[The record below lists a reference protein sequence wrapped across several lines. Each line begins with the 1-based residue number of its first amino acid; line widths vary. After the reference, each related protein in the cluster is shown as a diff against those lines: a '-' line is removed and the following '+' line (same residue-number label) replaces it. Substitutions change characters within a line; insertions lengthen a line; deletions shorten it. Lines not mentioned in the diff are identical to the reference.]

1 MKEEKTQAQERRNVM
16 KYTPMIQ
23 QYLAI
28 KAQYQDAFLFF
39 RLGDFYELFFEDAL
53 TASRELEIT
62 LTGREGGGEERI
74 PMCGVPHH
82 SVDAYIAQLIEKG
95 YKVAICEQ
103 VEDPKQAK
111 GVVRRE
117 VTRVITPGT
126 VMEGKLLQDKEN
138 NYLLSALMGDAAFAL
153 AACDISTGEFHV
165 TEVPTKSQ
173 LFDEIMQYRPS
184 ELVLLTG
191 EETPE
196 GEELSEQLALYSI
209 VVTKRSVDI
218 DMQED
223 TQAGFAALFSD
234 VKSGRESTPTMLAA
248 SRGLLSYLKET
259 QKRSLDHLHR
269 VNLYEAAAFMVLD
282 QFTRRNLELVE
293 TIREKSKKGSL
304 LWLLDQTVT
313 AMGGRLLRR
322 WIDKPLLSKMEIERR
337 QEAVQAL
344 LDGWLARDELRT
356 CLKDVYD
363 LERLAGRIAY
373 GTASPRDLVQLKSS
387 LRAIPMLK
395 RTLRELAGDSG
406 ALRDV
411 AGRLDPCPDIID
423 IIETSIVD
431 DPPIAIKEGGLIKE
445 GYHDYLDK
453 LRTASR
459 EGKQWIAGLEQ
470 QERQVT
476 GIRSLKV
483 GYNKVFGYYIE
494 VTKAN
499 LAALPEGR
507 YERKQ
512 TLANAERFIT
522 PELKEK
528 EALILEAEEKRSEL
542 EYQLFVEIR
551 EKIAYQVK
559 RLQTLAVQVATVDVL
574 QSFATVAQDNRY
586 VKPEILADGQLVI
599 QDGRHPVVEAVLRG
613 EPFVPND
620 TELGTDQQILLIT
633 GPNMAGKSTYMR
645 QVALIVIMA
654 QIGSFVPA
662 EFVQITPVDR
672 IFTRI
677 GAADDLVGGQSTFM
691 VEMKEIEVT
700 LSNAGERSLVIIDE
714 LGRGTSTSE
723 GMSIAQAV
731 IEYLHNDIGCK
742 TLVSTHYHE
751 LSHLEATLGC
761 LKNFHMAVNETED
774 NVIFLRKLIHGPADK
789 SYGIYCAQ
797 IAGLPPRIIERA
809 NQLLDEYEGAV
820 AREVMLEG
828 EDLRLPEG
836 SSSVAEPQIDLVRES
851 VAVKIVEE
859 TEQLDLFGEPVRSV
873 QEKKTDRPVA
883 NKTEEKALK
892 KLREADLLNMTPM
905 QAMNFLF
912 ELKQHM

>member
-1 MKEEKTQAQERRNVM
+1 M

-28 KAQYQDAFLFF
+28 KEQHRDAFLFF
-39 RLGDFYELFFEDAL
+39 RMGDFYEMFFEDAL
-53 TASRELEIT
+53 TAARELEIT

-82 SVDAYIAQLIEKG
+82 SVEAYIAQLIEKG

-111 GVVRRE
+111 GIVRRE

-126 VMEGKLLQDKEN
+126 VMEGKFLQDKEN
-138 NYLLSALMGDAAFAL
+138 NYLLSMFRHEGVFAL

-165 TEVPTKSQ
+165 TEVGTQSQ
-173 LFDEIMQYRPS
+173 LLDEMIQYRPS
-184 ELVLLTG
+184 EVVLFSI
-191 EETPE
+191 E
-196 GEELSEQLALYSI
+196 GTELDDSLDDHFALHSI
-209 VVTKRSVDI
+209 VVTKRSLASDVLEADAA
-218 DMQED
+218 
-223 TQAGFAALFSD
+223 AGFAELFSN
-234 VKSGRESTPTMLAA
+234 VERGRECTPAMLAA
-248 SRGLLSYLKET
+248 ARGLLSYLQET

-269 VNLYEAAAFMVLD
+269 VHVYEAAAYMVLD

-293 TIREKSKKGSL
+293 TIRDKSKKGSL
-304 LWLLDQTVT
+304 LWLLDQTAT

-322 WIDKPLLSKMEIERR
+322 WIDKPLVNKAEIERR
-337 QEAVQAL
+337 QAAVQAL
-344 LDGWLARDELRT
+344 LDGWMARDELRT

-373 GTASPRDLVQLKSS
+373 GTASPRDLIQLKAS
-387 LRAIPMLK
+387 LQTIPLLK
-395 RTLRELAGDSG
+395 KILRELSG
-406 ALRDV
+406 SAAALKEAAD
-411 AGRLDPCPDIID
+411 RLDPCTDIID
-423 IIETSIVD
+423 IIEQGIVD
-431 DPPIAIKEGGLIKE
+431 DPPITVKEGGLIKE

-459 EGKQWIAGLEQ
+459 EGKQWIAKLEQ
-470 QERQVT
+470 QERQAT

-512 TLANAERFIT
+512 TLTNAERFIT

-528 EALILEAEEKRSEL
+528 EALILEAEEKRSGL
-542 EYQLFVEIR
+542 EYELFVAIR
-551 EKIAYQVK
+551 EKVAAQVK
-559 RLQTLAVQVATVDVL
+559 RLQMLALQVATVDVL
-574 QSFATVAQDNRY
+574 QSFATVAQDMRY
-586 VKPEILADGQLVI
+586 VKPDIVTEGQLVI
-599 QDGRHPVVEAVLRG
+599 RDGRHPVVEAVLRG

-620 TELGTDQQILLIT
+620 TKLGVDQQMLLIT

-654 QIGSFVPA
+654 QMGSFVPA
-662 EFVQITPVDR
+662 EFAQVTPVDR

-677 GAADDLVGGQSTFM
+677 GAADDLVSGQSTFM

-700 LSNAGERSLVIIDE
+700 LTNAGMRSLVIIDE

-731 IEYLHNDIGCK
+731 IEYLHDDIGCK

-751 LSHLEATLGC
+751 LSHLESTLPN

-774 NVIFLRKLIHGPADK
+774 NVVFLRKLVDGPADK

-797 IAGLPPRIIERA
+797 LAGLPPRIIDRA

-820 AREVMLEG
+820 AREVLDHEPAHPPQQAADVLREEG
-828 EDLRLPEG
+828 AQ
-836 SSSVAEPQIDLVRES
+836 VQEPVPVFAAAAAGE
-851 VAVKIVEE
+851 A
-859 TEQLDLFGEPVRSV
+859 EQLDLFGEPVQV
-873 QEKKTDRPVA
+873 QAKRAERPA
-883 NKTEEKALK
+883 LDKTEEKALR

-912 ELKQHM
+912 ELKRHI